1 MGIVKEQVCNVFT
14 VSLKKV
20 RNEVDFLDADNIK
33 VSYQKNHQSFLQG
46 DGHDHEN
53 VKGMVRG
60 MIKYSQSTQSNKLAM
75 PLQYIPLK
83 KL

>member
-33 VSYQKNHQSFLQG
+33 VSYQK
-46 DGHDHEN
+46 
-53 VKGMVRG
+53 
-60 MIKYSQSTQSNKLAM
+60 ISTPWASKFSTR
-75 PLQYIPLK
+75 
-83 KL
+83 

>member
-33 VSYQKNHQSFLQG
+33 VSYQK
-46 DGHDHEN
+46 
-53 VKGMVRG
+53 
-60 MIKYSQSTQSNKLAM
+60 I
-75 PLQYIPLK
+75 
-83 KL
+83 